1 MLVTVQFSRSLL
13 SDTLQPHGLQ
23 PPSLSFTNFWSLLKL
38 VSIELLMPSNYLIL
52 CLPLLLP
59 PSIFLSIRVFSNESV
74 LIRWPKFW
82 SFSFSISPSN
92 EYSGLMSFRIDRF
105 DLHTIQGDYLHYQ
118 PFNSKCIFAVV
129 SHTQDTTH
137 KFMGNSGA
145 EEDNRNRGQS
155 AVLTWQ
161 TSGVDGMRF
170 EHKV

>member
-1 MLVTVQFSRSLL
+1 M
-13 SDTLQPHGLQ
+13 P
-23 PPSLSFTNFWSLLKL
+23 
-38 VSIELLMPSNYLIL
+38 IESVMPSKHPHPSPSPRVCPNSCPLSQWCHPTILIL
-52 CLPLLLP
+52 CHPLFLL
-59 PSIFLSIRVFSNESV
+59 PSIFPSIRVFSSE
-74 LIRWPKFW
+74 LALHIRQPKYW
-82 SFSFSISPSN
+82 SFGFSISPSN